1 MHATVTIFL
10 VVVAAVVDFLPLL
23 LFAYLDVMSHSI
35 IVPPVHETS
44 PPPLDDD
51 IDDNDNDV
59 IVSIPQPDA
68 VSSNSANLSNDA
80 NDDWKSMDENDD
92 QPLASPVEELPIVQS
107 EPVSTDPVIPAVE
120 PVPDEVDAND
130 AEWANFATFEPS
142 FDNADE
148 VHSFSHQRQC
158 VHGRFEIE

>member
-1 MHATVTIFL
+1 MHASVTIFL
-10 VVVAAVVDFLPLL
+10 VVVAAVVDLLLLL

-51 IDDNDNDV
+51 IDDNDNDI

-68 VSSNSANLSNDA
+68 VSSNSGNLSNDA

-92 QPLASPVEELPIVQS
+92 QPLPSPVEELPIVQS
-107 EPVSTDPVIPAVE
+107 EPVSTDPVVPPVE
-120 PVPDEVDAND
+120 PVPD
-130 AEWANFATFEPS
+130 EWANFATFEPS
-142 FDNADE
+142 FENADE
-148 VHSFSHQRQC
+148 VHSFSHQC
-158 VHGRFEIE
+158 